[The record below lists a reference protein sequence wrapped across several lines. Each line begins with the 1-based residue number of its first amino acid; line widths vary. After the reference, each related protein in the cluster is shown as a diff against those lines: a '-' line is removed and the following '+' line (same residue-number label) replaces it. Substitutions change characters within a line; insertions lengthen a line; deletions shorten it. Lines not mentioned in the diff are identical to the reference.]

1 MKANEGT
8 AQGQSPGHVGPQT
21 VLFLTADTGG
31 GHRAAT
37 DAISQALHSRYPNTF
52 VVEVCDPLTGPDTHR
67 LIRRVC
73 RLYGPVTR
81 RTPWLWSMIFY
92 GTNSPA
98 ALAILRRVVRQLVAE
113 QIAESFPR
121 HQPVV
126 VVCVHPLLVSAAV
139 AARKG
144 SAHQAPVVTVVT
156 DLGTAHG
163 AWWHSQ
169 VDRTITPSHKLLRA
183 GRKAGAANLYG
194 DPLGIPVREQ
204 FTSAG
209 ATGLKDKARLRAEL
223 GIRPDRF
230 VVLVTAGAEGGRG
243 LRAWT
248 RALAAGVPGV
258 DVVAV
263 CGRDEASRAELAE
276 VAAGLDGRLVITG
289 LVSNMPDWIR
299 CADLVVSKAGPS
311 IIAEATSVG
320 VPLVLPSHLPGQE
333 AGNTELA
340 VAAGAARRVRGR
352 QQLVRQ
358 VELLRRDTVAMT
370 AMRAAAVRFGRP
382 QAALRIAELVADQ
395 AWAQLL
401 PVPLRKLPPGA

>member
-1 MKANEGT
+1 MEGRRPD
-8 AQGQSPGHVGPQT
+8 QVGRQT

-37 DAISQALHSRYPNTF
+37 DAISQALDRRYPNVF
-52 VVEVCDPLTGPDTHR
+52 VAEVCDPLTGPDTHR

-92 GTNSPA
+92 GTNTPA
-98 ALAILRRVVRQLVAE
+98 ARPILRRVLRQLVAE

-139 AARKG
+139 SARKG
-144 SAHQAPVVTVVT
+144 SLHQPPVVTVVT

-163 AWWHSQ
+163 AWWHKQ
-169 VDRTITPSHKLLRA
+169 VDRTITPSDKLLRA

-194 DPLGIPVREQ
+194 ESLGIPVREQ
-204 FTSAG
+204 FTTAG
-209 ATGLKDKARLRAEL
+209 VTGLRDKARLREEL
-223 GIRPDRF
+223 GIRPNRF

-243 LRAWT
+243 LRAWS

-263 CGRDEASRAELAE
+263 CGRDEASRAELSE
-276 VAAGLDGRLVITG
+276 YAAGLDGRLIVTG
-289 LVSNMPDWIR
+289 LVTNMPDWIR
-299 CADLVVSKAGPS
+299 CADVVVSKAGPS

-352 QQLVRQ
+352 QQLVRE
-358 VELLRRDTVAMT
+358 VDRLRQDTVAMA

-395 AWAQLL
+395 AWA
-401 PVPLRKLPPGA
+401 KTLPPVTTGLGGSS